1 MGALG
6 FALNLRQGNGFSF
19 PPSAPALS
27 STPPMITF
35 LPITFVNIRLDVFS
49 CLNSVGAIFHFLVAH
64 RAKSSCV
71 PYSSRVSLVPHTL
84 HLYELHIVHPTF
96 PLLIPCYLQILFV
109 SKLNKQ
115 TKRLQFCAIC
125 TPLAGIGVSIWLI
138 GSKLATEC
146 WWLHWYWPP
155 AGWPLIGHLLLT
167 SCPLEG
173 HLAIGVLS
181 TTPST
186 SWTHVAMVKLSTP
199 SHMAMS
205 SIPK

>member
-1 MGALG
+1 MCVRYFLSA
-6 FALNLRQGNGFSF
+6 SF
-19 PPSAPALS
+19 DGCAWLCAELEARKWFLLPTCSAPALS

-49 CLNSVGAIFHFLVAH
+49 CLNSVGAVFHFLVAH

-71 PYSSRVSLVPHTL
+71 LYSSRVSLVPHTL

-138 GSKLATEC
+138 GSKLATAGGC
-146 WWLHWYWPP
+146 TGTGHQP
-155 AGWPLIGHLLLT
+155 AGH
-167 SCPLEG
+167 S
-173 HLAIGVLS
+173 
-181 TTPST
+181 
-186 SWTHVAMVKLSTP
+186 
-199 SHMAMS
+199 
-205 SIPK
+205 